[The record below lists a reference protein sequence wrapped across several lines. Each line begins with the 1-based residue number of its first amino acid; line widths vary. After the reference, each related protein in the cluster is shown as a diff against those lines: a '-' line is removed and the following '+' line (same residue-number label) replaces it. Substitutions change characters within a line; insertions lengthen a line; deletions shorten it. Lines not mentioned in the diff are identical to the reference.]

1 MSDTENTKTTP
12 KEKKPTLSVTY
23 VKLLS
28 FLFNA
33 LDGEDSDLKHRI
45 MEKMSAFA
53 SVEEQI
59 DFFNNLCSNENW
71 KVHTKEYKGYVK
83 ENEKAAKA
91 EAKKAE
97 KEAAK
102 AAKAEAKKAEKEA
115 AAPSTSDVVVGA
127 TASSASDVELGAAA
141 TSTSDIVA
149 EVATASVET
158 SSEEKPKK
166 KKGGK
171 KKKSEE
177 VTSVEVSA

>member
-33 LDGEDSDLKHRI
+33 LDGEDSDLKHHI

-71 KVHTKEYKGYVK
+71 KVLTKEYKTYVK
-83 ENEKAAKA
+83 ENEKATKA
-91 EAKKAE
+91 DAKKAE

-115 AAPSTSDVVVGA
+115 AKAAKTAETEENTSEKEA
-127 TASSASDVELGAAA
+127 TASS
-141 TSTSDIVA
+141 SDIVV
-149 EVATASVET
+149 EEASAPVET

-166 KKGGK
+166 KGGK

-177 VTSVEVSA
+177 KASNEASS

>member
-1 MSDTENTKTTP
+1 MSDTENTKTAP

-23 VKLLS
+23 VKQNS

-33 LDGEDSDLKHRI
+33 LDGEDPELKHRI

-53 SVEEQI
+53 PVEEQI
-59 DFFNNLCSNENW
+59 EFFNNLCSNENW
-71 KVHTKEYKGYVK
+71 KVLQKEYKAYVK
-83 ENEKAAKA
+83 ENEKATKA
-91 EAKKAE
+91 EEKKAE

-102 AAKAEAKKAEKEA
+102 AAKATAKKAEKEA
-115 AAPSTSDVVVGA
+115 TTSST
-127 TASSASDVELGAAA
+127 SDVELGAAA
-141 TSTSDIVA
+141 TTSTPDVVVEEAAAPA
-149 EVATASVET
+149 ES

-177 VTSVEVSA
+177 TASVEASA

>member
-59 DFFNNLCSNENW
+59 VFSIIFALMRTGKFLLKNTRLMS
-71 KVHTKEYKGYVK
+71 KKTKRLLR
-83 ENEKAAKA
+83 
-91 EAKKAE
+91 
-97 KEAAK
+97 
-102 AAKAEAKKAEKEA
+102 
-115 AAPSTSDVVVGA
+115 PM
-127 TASSASDVELGAAA
+127 LRRL
-141 TSTSDIVA
+141 
-149 EVATASVET
+149 
-158 SSEEKPKK
+158 KK
-166 KKGGK
+166 KLLRLLRPKQRKLK
-171 KKKSEE
+171 KRLLRLLKLRRILQRKKLLLHLLILS
-177 VTSVEVSA
+177 

>member
-53 SVEEQI
+53 PVEEQI
-59 DFFNNLCSNENW
+59 EFFNNLCSNENW
-71 KVHTKEYKGYVK
+71 KVLQKEYKAYVK
-83 ENEKAAKA
+83 ENEKATKA
-91 EAKKAE
+91 EEKKAE

-102 AAKAEAKKAEKEA
+102 AAKAAAKKAEKEA
-115 AAPSTSDVVVGA
+115 TTSST
-127 TASSASDVELGAAA
+127 SDVELGAAA
-141 TSTSDIVA
+141 TTSTPDVVVEEAAAPA
-149 EVATASVET
+149 ES

-177 VTSVEVSA
+177 TASVEASA

>member
-1 MSDTENTKTTP
+1 MSDTENTKTAP

-23 VKLLS
+23 VKHNSLI
-28 FLFNA
+28 FNA
-33 LDGEDSDLKHRI
+33 LDGEDPELKHRI

-53 SVEEQI
+53 PVEEQI
-59 DFFNNLCSNENW
+59 EFFNNLCSNENW
-71 KVHTKEYKGYVK
+71 KVLQKEYKAYVK
-83 ENEKAAKA
+83 ENEKATKA

-102 AAKAEAKKAEKEA
+102 AAKAAAKKAEKEA
-115 AAPSTSDVVVGA
+115 TVSSTSDVVVGA
-127 TASSASDVELGAAA
+127 AAS
-141 TSTSDIVA
+141 STSDVA
-149 EVATASVET
+149 VKEAATASVDT

-177 VTSVEVSA
+177 ATSEEVSA

>member
-23 VKLLS
+23 VKQLS

-33 LDGEDSDLKHRI
+33 LDGEDPDLKHRI
-45 MEKMSAFA
+45 MEKMSTFA
-53 SVEEQI
+53 PVEEQI
-59 DFFNNLCSNENW
+59 DFFNDLCSNENW
-71 KVHTKEYKGYVK
+71 KVLQKDYKTYVK

-102 AAKAEAKKAEKEA
+102 AKKAEDKKAEKEA
-115 AAPSTSDVVVGA
+115 AKSAETEDDTSKVEAASSITSNIVVEEEA
-127 TASSASDVELGAAA
+127 TAP
-141 TSTSDIVA
+141 
-149 EVATASVET
+149 VET

-177 VTSVEVSA
+177 TISDEVSA